1 MNDGFHLE
9 DESVL
14 GYIHEY
20 EEATTNHIQSIFP
33 QLVLQQIHNSLVA
46 RQLLPKAPDQ
56 FELVFHFFGYADDT
70 PELRE
75 LRIKQANLVGPAGYI
90 SMEDGYAT
98 ELVQRATLREGNST
112 SVLDM
117 GSSQPDQQDTLITE
131 GLIRRFW
138 AGYQQLM
145 AL

>member
-1 MNDGFHLE
+1 M
-9 DESVL
+9 
-14 GYIHEY
+14 HEY

-46 RQLLPKAPDQ
+46 RQLLPKAPDR
-56 FELVFHFFGYADDT
+56 FELVFHFFGYTDDT

-98 ELVQRATLREGNST
+98 ELVQRGSLREGKS
-112 SVLDM
+112 SSILDM
-117 GSSQPDQQDTLITE
+117 GLSQPDQQDTLITE
-131 GLIRRFW
+131 SLIRRFW
-138 AGYQQLM
+138 TGYQTLM